1 MMLSADNLN
10 LSAALNTA
18 DMNISTA
25 DLNINTAD
33 LNAMLASEEILRNV
47 PTPEEAT
54 ASRST
59 AWL

>member
-1 MMLSADNLN
+1 
-10 LSAALNTA
+10 
-18 DMNISTA
+18 MNISTA